1 MSDSPLFTPPLLT
14 TPRITAA
21 ELADLLADRPRSGS
35 VPVLDVRWT
44 LAGSDRGGY
53 LDSHIPGAVFVDLD
67 LELAGAPGEGGRH
80 PLPDAVD
87 LQTVWRAAGIDD
99 GSTVIVYD
107 GGSGLAA
114 SRAWWLLRWS
124 GLRDARFLDGGFAA
138 WTADGSRPVSSGAEA
153 AAGAGSITVRP
164 GSMPVVDVDRAA
176 ELAASGSG
184 VLLDARAAARFRGE
198 IEPID
203 PVAGHIP
210 GAVNLPIADLLAA
223 DGTFRSAADI
233 GDAFRATGVGPAGAG
248 SAGIA
253 APTVAA
259 SCGSGVTA
267 CQLLLAGELAGLE
280 LALYAGSYSQ
290 WCALGRPVA
299 VGA

>member
-1 MSDSPLFTPPLLT
+1 MSDNPL
-14 TPRITAA
+14 ITAP
-21 ELADLLADRPRSGS
+21 ELAVLLSEPPGPGHP
-35 VPVLDVRWT
+35 PVLIDVRWT

-53 LDSHIPGAVFVDLD
+53 LDGHIPGAVFVDLD
-67 LELAGAPGEGGRH
+67 AELAGAPGEGGRH
-80 PLPDAVD
+80 PLPDPTD
-87 LQTVWRAAGIDD
+87 LQAVWRAAGID
-99 GSTVIVYD
+99 GSSTVIVYD

-124 GLRDARFLDGGFAA
+124 GLRNARLLDGGLPA
-138 WTADGSRPVSSGAEA
+138 WKSGGTSGGTRPMTSGEEVAGSP
-153 AAGAGSITVRP
+153 GSITVTA
-164 GSMPVVDVDRAA
+164 GSMPVVDVDEAA
-176 ELAASGSG
+176 QLAASDSG

-198 IEPID
+198 IEPLD

-210 GAVNLPIADLLAA
+210 GAVNLPIADLLAQ

-233 GDAFRATGVGPAGAG
+233 GAAFRASGVGPAGVG
-248 SAGIA
+248 SGAP

-267 CQLLLAGELAGLE
+267 CQLILAGEIAGLE